1 VRPKHGCYSRE
12 WVAEDLDITDED
24 IEQAQGSAKSD
35 AKN

>member
-1 VRPKHGCYSRE
+1 
-12 WVAEDLDITDED
+12 VAEDLDITDED